1 MTAEQKRLFFKH
13 LVKCGFKEIEVAY
26 PSSSDTEFEFVRSLI
41 TGGEI
46 PEDVWIQ
53 VRCGSRHKHSFIPA
67 LFASTDLVNVCDCR

>member
-46 PEDVWIQ
+46 PKDVWIQ
-53 VRCGSRHKHSFIPA
+53 VGCGLRHKHLFIPA
-67 LFASTDLVNVCDCR
+67 FASTDLVNVCDCR